1 MIAFSFALLFSV
13 NSVFASYSDA
23 SGYYSCLG
31 GGWNFTSSGVIY
43 SPSSASGTYQLSVLN
58 ALASVRQKIRDAE
71 LELVSIRGSLTGS
84 GRIESDVDS
93 IRLDT
98 SLIKSDVDN
107 IGTDVI
113 SIRSGISSIVSDAS
127 SIDGSVSVIGT
138 DITAI
143 KSRLGYIYS
152 RQLVFGERFFEDD
165 FSVDTYPNSFATQ
178 LIDSV
183 LDPTERQLRESTK
196 GLVEDTFTEGGSF
209 SPARIDTTRSS
220 LSSLSD
226 VPDLYIGFFDAGGNP
241 FYVNE
246 AFNLD
251 NLSFFSQAVYN
262 DLNGITTRKSFSPAY
277 VPDGDYIVGSR
288 EYYDTVK
295 QFSYLLSGGDER

>member
-58 ALASVRQKIRDAE
+58 AFSFLGSRIRSAE
-71 LELVSIRGSLTGS
+71 SLLTDIRTSLTGS
-84 GRIESDVDS
+84 GGIGANVISIKSDASLSRISISSIEYDVDS
-93 IRLDT
+93 IL
-98 SLIKSDVDN
+98 SNV
-107 IGTDVI
+107 
-113 SIRSGISSIVSDAS
+113 S
-127 SIDGSVSVIGT
+127 SIDSSASVMSA
-138 DITAI
+138 DISAI
-143 KSRLGYIYS
+143 KNRLGYIYS

-226 VPDLYIGFFDAGGNP
+226 VPDLYISFFDAGGSP
-241 FYVNE
+241 SYVIE
-246 AFNLD
+246 AFNRD

-262 DLNGITTRKSFSPAY
+262 DLNGITTRKSSSPAY